1 MWGTEGTYLGQLV
14 PELVEVTEDLG
25 VDAGTAD
32 AVHIPQNPQDPPP
45 EDEGRV
51 SVPTGQAAAG
61 DDADVIGQKLT
72 AVCKKEQTQSEQ
84 LTALKA

>member
-1 MWGTEGTYLGQLV
+1 MNQVLQGMEGTYLGQLV

-32 AVHIPQNPQDPPP
+32 AVHITENPQDPPP

-61 DDADVIGQKLT
+61 DDADIIRQKLT
-72 AVCKKEQTQSEQ
+72 AVWKEEQTHRVSN
-84 LTALKA
+84 